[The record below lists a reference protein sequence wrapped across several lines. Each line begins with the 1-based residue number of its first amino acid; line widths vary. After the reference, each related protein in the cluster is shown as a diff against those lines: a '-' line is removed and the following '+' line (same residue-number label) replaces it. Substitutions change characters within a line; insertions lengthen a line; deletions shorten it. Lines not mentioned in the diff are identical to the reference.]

1 MSVKE
6 PAQKKGMLPVLLDA
20 FTGVISKA
28 ANLIDPVKKIAAA
41 ILSIWQA

>member
-1 MSVKE
+1 MRSLKPLYKE
-6 PAQKKGMLPVLLDA
+6 ALTDA
-20 FTGVISKA
+20 FTVVISKA